1 MKTMMNTDDTT
12 HSAVLSSDQEVLSFI
27 LDGEEFGVDILA
39 VKEIRV
45 WSKVTEIPNTP
56 NYLKGV
62 INLRGTIIP
71 IVDLSERFQRPPKNY
86 NDTTV
91 VIVLH
96 ARIDVKEIVVG
107 IVVDAV
113 SDVYKLEKKDIR
125 ETPDFGSNI
134 DQRFITGMATI
145 SDKMVI
151 LLNATKLLDAE
162 HLYSVINQVEAV

>member
-1 MKTMMNTDDTT
+1 MLNTDNTSR
-12 HSAVLSSDQEVLSFI
+12 SALLSSGQEVLSFV

-45 WSKVTEIPNTP
+45 WSKVTNIPNTP

-71 IVDLSERFQRPPKNY
+71 IVDLSERFQRPPKSY

-96 ARIDVKEIVVG
+96 TRIDEKEIVVG

-113 SDVYKLEKKDIR
+113 SDVYKLDKKDIR
-125 ETPDFGSNI
+125 EAPNFGSNI

-145 SDKMVI
+145 KDNIVI
-151 LLNATKLLDAE
+151 LLNTTKLLDAE
-162 HLYSVINQVEAV
+162 HLYNVINQVRAV

>member
-1 MKTMMNTDDTT
+1 MLNTDNTSR
-12 HSAVLSSDQEVLSFI
+12 SALLSSDQEVLSFV
-27 LDGEEFGVDILA
+27 LDGEEYGVDILA

-45 WSKVTEIPNTP
+45 WSKVTNIPNAP

-71 IVDLSERFQRPPKNY
+71 IVDLSERFQRPPKSY

-96 ARIDVKEIVVG
+96 TRIDEKEIVVG

-113 SDVYKLEKKDIR
+113 SDVYKLDKKDIR
-125 ETPDFGSNI
+125 EAPNFGSNI

-145 SDKMVI
+145 KDNIVI
-151 LLNATKLLDAE
+151 LLNTTKLLDAE
-162 HLYSVINQVEAV
+162 HLYNVINQVRAV

>member
-1 MKTMMNTDDTT
+1 M
-12 HSAVLSSDQEVLSFI
+12 LSSDQEVLSFV
-27 LDGEEFGVDILA
+27 LDGEEYGVDILA

-45 WSKVTEIPNTP
+45 WSKVTNIPNAP

-71 IVDLSERFQRPPKNY
+71 IVDLSERFQRPPKSY

-96 ARIDVKEIVVG
+96 TRIDEKEIVVG

-113 SDVYKLEKKDIR
+113 SDVYKLDKKDIR
-125 ETPDFGSNI
+125 EAPNFGSNI

-145 SDKMVI
+145 KDNIVI
-151 LLNATKLLDAE
+151 LLNTTKLLDAE
-162 HLYSVINQVEAV
+162 HLYNVINQVRAV